1 MSLSLVTGITE
12 EPVTLDDQKV
22 HLRLDTADDD
32 AYVQSCIT
40 AARQWVEGQTH
51 RALMAQTWDYNID
64 YGWPHRVGL
73 HRIDYPI
80 NPVKVQAS
88 PIVDS
93 ITYVDS
99 DGASQTL
106 AADQYTIVAR
116 TNSSYI
122 VPAFDVSWPTVRH
135 VPNAITV
142 RFVAGYVT
150 VPQELHRAI
159 MLLAALL
166 YEKREPIVTSTIV
179 AKLPFSV
186 EALISPFRTM
196 TF

>member
-1 MSLSLVTGITE
+1 MSLSLVTGPTE

-22 HLRLDTADDD
+22 HMRLDTDDDD

-51 RALMAQTWDYNID
+51 RAIMAQTWDYNID

-80 NPVKVQAS
+80 NPVKAQAS
-88 PIVDS
+88 PTVDS

-116 TNSSYI
+116 TNGSYI
-122 VPAFDVSWPTVRH
+122 VPAYNVSWPEVRS

-150 VPQELHRAI
+150 TPDEFKRAI
-159 MLLAALL
+159 LILSSIY
-166 YEKREPIVTSTIV
+166 YEKRETGVDAPM
-179 AKLPFSV
+179 AV
-186 EALISPFRTM
+186 EALISPFRTT

>member
-1 MSLSLVTGITE
+1 MSLSLVTGPTE

-22 HLRLDTADDD
+22 HLRLDADDDD

-51 RALMAQTWDYNID
+51 RAIMAQTWDYNID
-64 YGWPHRVGL
+64 YGWPVKAGR

-88 PIVDS
+88 PTVDS

-116 TNSSYI
+116 TNGSYI
-122 VPAFDVSWPTVRH
+122 VPEFDVAWPAVRPR
-135 VPNAITV
+135 PNAITV
-142 RFVAGYVT
+142 RFVAGYAT
-150 VPQELHRAI
+150 VPDEFKRAI
-159 MLLAALL
+159 LILASIY
-166 YEKREPIVTSTIV
+166 YEKRETGADAPL
-179 AKLPFSV
+179 AV
-186 EALISPFRTM
+186 EALISPFRTT

>member
-1 MSLSLVTGITE
+1 MALSLVTAPTE

-22 HLRLDTADDD
+22 HMRLDTDDDD

-64 YGWPHRVGL
+64 YGWPVKESR

-80 NPVKVQAS
+80 NPVKAQAS
-88 PIVDS
+88 PIADS

-99 DGASQTL
+99 DGVSQTL
-106 AADQYTIVAR
+106 AVDQYTIVAR
-116 TNSSYI
+116 TNGSYI
-122 VPAFDVSWPTVRH
+122 VPAFDVAWPAVRS

-150 VPQELHRAI
+150 VPDEFNRAI
-159 MLLAALL
+159 LILASL
-166 YEKREPIVTSTIV
+166 YYEERETSV
-179 AKLPFSV
+179 DAPMAV
-186 EALISPFRTM
+186 ESLISPFRT
-196 TF
+196 TNF